1 MNISIRRSLLTT
13 MISGC
18 LLIFAMNAEAQIRSI
33 KGKVTNE
40 KDEPI
45 VGALIKF
52 QGQDVYRE
60 FSAKT
65 DKRGEYTYL
74 LGIQGGI
81 FRILVHAPGYK
92 PTYRENVRPEVGESK
107 EENFKLSPGEDYKL
121 PWEMSAAEKA
131 ELDKKT
137 SELEGRQKLTDSVR
151 GNLKAAQTLMGESK
165 FAEAIVELNKAL
177 ERLPDQPILH
187 NAVAD
192 SYLRLGKNEEAVA
205 SYQKAISF
213 DAKNADYYASLGN
226 VLNTMGKNAEA
237 QDSLK
242 KAVEID
248 PSAKNFYVYGIIL
261 MNGMQMPAAVDAF
274 KKSIA
279 ADANFSESY
288 FQLGMAQ
295 SSSQETIPAAIENLK
310 KYKALGKGKP
320 ENLGIV
326 DDLIKA
332 LGGKP

>member
-1 MNISIRRSLLTT
+1 MNISIRKSFLTT
-13 MISGC
+13 VISGC

-33 KGKVTNE
+33 KGKVTND

-52 QGQDVYRE
+52 QGQDIYRE

-81 FRILVHAPGYK
+81 FRLLVHAQGYK
-92 PTYRENVRPEVGESK
+92 PTYKENVRPEVGETL
-107 EENFKLSPGEDYKL
+107 EENFKLTPGEDYKL
-121 PWEMSAAEKA
+121 PWEMSDAEKA
-131 ELDKKT
+131 EFLKKN
-137 SELEGRQKLTDSVR
+137 SEIEKQQKMTEGVR
-151 GNLKAAQTLMGESK
+151 SNLKAAQTLMSESK
-165 FAEAIVELNKAL
+165 FAEAIVELNKIL
-177 ERLPDQPILH
+177 ERLPDQPIFH
-187 NAVAD
+187 NAIAEC
-192 SYLRLGKNEEAVA
+192 YLRLGKNEEAMA

-213 DAKNADYYASLGN
+213 DPKNADYYASLGN

-237 QDSLK
+237 QEALK

-248 PSAKNFYVYGIIL
+248 PSAKNLYVYGIIL
-261 MNGMQMPAAVDAF
+261 MNGMQMPAALDAF

-279 ADANFSESY
+279 ADANFAESY
-288 FQLGMAQ
+288 FQLAMAQ
-295 SSSQETIPAAIENLK
+295 SSNQETIPAAIENLK

-320 ENLGIV
+320 ENLAIV